1 MYFILLLKI
10 SGNLWTIIYSFSLLI
25 NSEKSVMVLLGEF
38 FSIALIAP
46 LHSVEIRVDARVHSF
61 VLCTVQRGFAYG
73 FSFNTHLASQERKT
87 RSRSRKVIFPL
98 AFLDRRE
105 PAGIAVS
112 IGRLFNRKPGFSAV
126 YLSVPCTQ
134 PYLAEETKEKGRL
147 SCIERGKQLIW
158 HRRRPGIHFVL
169 K

>member
-1 MYFILLLKI
+1 
-10 SGNLWTIIYSFSLLI
+10 
-25 NSEKSVMVLLGEF
+25 MVLLGGF
-38 FSIALIAP
+38 FSTALIAP
-46 LHSVEIRVDARVHSF
+46 LHSVEIRVDACVYLF

-73 FSFNTHLASQERKT
+73 FSFNTHLASRERKT

-98 AFLDRRE
+98 ASLDRRE

-134 PYLAEETKEKGRL
+134 PYLVEGTKEKGAKLYRARETAYL
-147 SCIERGKQLIW
+147 ASSAPGNSLRSQIKC
-158 HRRRPGIHFVL
+158 HSPRRQDTRRIAR
-169 K
+169 